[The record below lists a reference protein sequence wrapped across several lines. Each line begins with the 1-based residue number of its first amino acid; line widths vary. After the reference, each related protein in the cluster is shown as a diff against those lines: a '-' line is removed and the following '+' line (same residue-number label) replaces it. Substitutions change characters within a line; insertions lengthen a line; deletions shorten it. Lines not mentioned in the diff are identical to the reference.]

1 VTLRRVL
8 AGLPPDQY
16 RDVVYVWPLADL
28 LVWIEAAAINH
39 EIESLKQAARSG

>member
-1 VTLRRVL
+1 MRRVL
-8 AGLPPDQY
+8 AGLPAAEY
-16 RDVVYVWPLADL
+16 HAVVYEWPLSRL